1 MKMDDENR
9 KKLERFW
16 RRKLWLGLAAVGAI
30 GLAAWRLAAVQGRYD
45 DVLVQES
52 RELPEK
58 VYQELVAEVRKGVP
72 IVPVR
77 EEIPKKYEHRGNRCD
92 AISSL
97 GALGEIRA
105 VPELNKLLDN
115 PINMVTSCKHDR
127 LIGGPSVYTSAFI
140 ALGQVENSRSFDE
153 VKTSFFRVPSDEV
166 VNIWREFS
174 ERDDKNIGRPLVFK
188 REEIPD
194 SSFYLPL
201 PKFSDDPSQI
211 QRNQQIIQSLKVPLS
226 YLNTD
231 FRSFRYWFANHQCW
245 MIRGI
250 SDSLNTGGEEALN
263 LLQSFR
269 KDRNSLQT
277 ICDSSSGLAVL
288 YAMHT
293 YRITDPW
300 SKLDKLRQKTDE
312 INKSTPVAIKKQN
325 ITLTKNIASLLTN
338 ETIQTKISS
347 AYTLGWIGDKKAVP
361 SLLAT
366 LNDKNN
372 DVNPN
377 LQLAAANALASLGES
392 KAIPGIV
399 AMIKRNNDFNFQGEA
414 AEALGNIGDPQAI
427 PEIVAMIKDYLK
439 NPPEGLLSVNE
450 KRFSNQDYDYNLPN
464 VYWDTRAVR
473 ALSRLGDASEFSALG
488 LLKNSDEM
496 VRAGAIGHLAESL
509 RLMKPG
515 VIKEGSVKEALLK
528 ALDDP
533 SRIVRYNATKAFY
546 SNLLLQDGNVEGY
559 SIGETYPKLLKKLS
573 DPDFRYMTIA
583 LLNQHTHG
591 TSINDRQTATAI
603 ISALNSLNLVKGL
616 AIEDST
622 RQAGDYLVSKLP
634 LDEVSGK
641 GIVMYRGRIFR
652 DQMFKIGLSQD
663 TSQSSID
670 QSRFKAVEILQTL
683 ADRNAL
689 TSEHRKAA
697 LPALMA
703 TYKKWNADRHSYL
716 DRMKIVR
723 LIKQIHESEKV
734 GSLAQLHSRQF
745 FYLETGILG
754 AIGITAIVLLLSSIR
769 LRNPFSLFFSTYLLF
784 PEEVVA
790 ELIALKQRRQSE
802 KVRKWQI
809 RLELAYEIIT
819 LIWAFHIQIRIDD
832 LKLPP
837 GGNRSAK

>member
-1 MKMDDENR
+1 MRMDDESR

-30 GLAAWRLAAVQGRYD
+30 GLAAWRVAAVQDRYD

-77 EEIPKKYEHRGNRCD
+77 EEVPKKYGYRGNRCD

-105 VPELNKLLDN
+105 VPELKKLLDN

-140 ALGQVENSRSFDE
+140 ALGQIENSRSFDE

-174 ERDDKNIGRPLVFK
+174 ERDDKEIRRSPGFRK
-188 REEIPD
+188 EEIPD

-201 PKFSDDPSQI
+201 PKFSDDPSQT
-211 QRNQQIIQSLKVPLS
+211 QRNQQIIQSLKVPLN

-231 FRSFRYWFANHQCW
+231 YRSFRYWFANHQCW

-250 SDSLNTGGEEALN
+250 SDSLNIGGEEALN
-263 LLQSFR
+263 LLESFR

-277 ICDSSSGLAVL
+277 ICDSSSGHELL
-288 YAMHT
+288 YSMPT
-293 YRITDPW
+293 YQVTYPW

-312 INKSTPVAIKKQN
+312 INKSRPVAIKKQN
-325 ITLTKNIASLLTN
+325 ITLTKNIASLLTDKN
-338 ETIQTKISS
+338 VQTRTDS

-372 DVNPN
+372 DKNPDI
-377 LQLAAANALASLGES
+377 QLAAANALASLGES

-399 AMIKRNNDFNFQGEA
+399 AMIKRNNGNFDFQSIA
-414 AEALGNIGDPQAI
+414 AEVLGDIGDPQAI

-439 NPPEGLLSVNE
+439 NPPQGLLSMDG
-450 KRFSNQDYDYNLPN
+450 KKFSNQDYDYNLPN

-473 ALSRLGDASEFSALG
+473 ALNRLGDVSEFSALG

-496 VRAGAIGHLAESL
+496 VRAGAIGNLAQSL
-509 RLMKPG
+509 PLMKPG
-515 VIKEGSVKEALLK
+515 VIKEGPVKEALLK
-528 ALDDP
+528 ALDVP
-533 SRIVRYNATKAFY
+533 SRIVRYKATNAFY
-546 SNLLLQDGNVEGY
+546 SNLLLQDGNVEGHR
-559 SIGETYPKLLKKLS
+559 ETYPKLLKNLS

-583 LLNQHTHG
+583 LLNQHTHA

-754 AIGITAIVLLLSSIR
+754 AIGVTAIGLLLSSIR

-790 ELIALKQRRQSE
+790 ELIALKQRRQTE

-819 LIWAFHIQIRIDD
+819 LVWAFHIQIRIDD